1 MYEEVRSHS
10 MVVAEPI
17 FHEPVF
23 REPSP
28 RDPSVAALL
37 DLLDDLNEENTQL
50 TELVGILQKQL
61 VLARLRNV
69 VETPCFS

>member
-1 MYEEVRSHS
+1 MYEKVRSQS
-10 MVVAEPI
+10 LVVAEPI
-17 FHEPVF
+17 VHDPVL

-37 DLLDDLNEENTQL
+37 DLLDDLNDENTQL

-69 VETPCFS
+69 VEIPCFS